1 MLEAAQVFGDAR
13 LSAHVPPFRWRSG
26 GRLIDGWFGG
36 IWLALAVASTYFL
49 VARLSL
55 GLLMKPDGVAV
66 FWPAA
71 GISSGVLIALGPRA
85 RWFVAL
91 GAVIGTVPANLLGD
105 RDVWAAV
112 VFGLCNAAEA
122 LITAGLIQ
130 RCFGAGFNLNKL
142 RYALGLFAAAALGTA
157 VSGIGGTIGYKLFYS
172 PATAMFTTWLHWF
185 VSDALGILS
194 VAPLFIG
201 VAAAVRE
208 PPRRS
213 ELIESLLALS
223 LLAAMTGVIISLPE
237 KPWQTVVPGA
247 LLFPMLLW
255 LAARSQPVFTAAGA
269 FIVSLT
275 IVWTTIFGIGHFGDP
290 GLPISER
297 ILQAQAAILVL
308 ALGSLVLA
316 ALFSERRDSEER
328 LAHSNMLLKRERDN
342 KLANAQAVAAAIAHE
357 LKQPLTGIVAN
368 SDAAQRFL
376 SAVPPNIEKARATL
390 ERIALSGC
398 RAGEVLDG
406 LRALFGN
413 GAQEPQSVSMNEI
426 VRDTFGSLH
435 GEFRKHSVSASANL
449 ASSLPDIRGYRT
461 QLREVLTNLFT
472 NAIEAMSS
480 SDMQN
485 RQLRVQTQSRG
496 ERTIS
501 VLVAD
506 SGPGIGADRLASI
519 FNAFFTTKRRGMGLG
534 LAICRMIIEQ
544 HGGQLTASSNGKRG
558 AAFEIVLPV
567 AAAVIP
573 DSSDQAA

>member
-1 MLEAAQVFGDAR
+1 MFEVTQVFSDGR
-13 LSAHVPPFRWRSG
+13 LSAHNPVFRWRSSSG
-26 GRLIDGWFGG
+26 LIDGWFGG

-71 GISSGVLIALGPRA
+71 GISSGILIALGPRA

-105 RDVWAAV
+105 RGASAAL
-112 VFGLCNAAEA
+112 VFALSNAAEA

-130 RCFGAGFNLNKL
+130 RCFGAGFSLNKL
-142 RYALGLFAAAALGTA
+142 RYVLGLFAATALGTA
-157 VSGIGGTIGYKLFYS
+157 VSGIVGTIGYKLFHS
-172 PATAMFTTWLHWF
+172 PATPMLTTWLHWF
-185 VSDALGILS
+185 VSDALGIVS

-201 VAAAVRE
+201 VAAAIRE
-208 PPRRS
+208 SPRRS
-213 ELIESLLALS
+213 ELIEGFFALS
-223 LLAAMTGVIISLPE
+223 LLAAVTAVIISLPE

-255 LAARSQPVFTAAGA
+255 LAARSRPVFTAAGA

-275 IVWTTIFGIGHFGDP
+275 VVWTTIFGIGHFGDP
-290 GLPISER
+290 GLPISDR
-297 ILQAQAAILVL
+297 ILQAQAVILVL

-316 ALFSERRDSEER
+316 ALFAERRDSEER

-342 KLANAQAVAAAIAHE
+342 KLTNAQAVAATIAHE

-376 SAVPPNIEKARATL
+376 SAAPPNIERARAAL

-398 RAGEVLDG
+398 RAGDVLDG

-413 GAQEPQSVSMNEI
+413 GAQELQSVSLNEI
-426 VRDTFGSLH
+426 VRDTLGSLQ
-435 GEFRKHSVSASANL
+435 GEFKKHGVITSTDLGAR
-449 ASSLPDIRGYRT
+449 LPDIRGYGT
-461 QLREVLTNLFT
+461 QLQEVLTNLFV

-480 SDMQN
+480 TERQN
-485 RQLRVQTQSRG
+485 RQLRVQTQFCDG
-496 ERTIS
+496 EAIS

-506 SGPGIGADRLASI
+506 SGPGISADRLASI

-544 HGGQLTASSNGKRG
+544 HGGELTASSDGRRG
-558 AAFEIVLPV
+558 AAFQIVLPV
-567 AAAVIP
+567 AAATP
-573 DSSDQAA
+573 ESSD

>member
-1 MLEAAQVFGDAR
+1 MLEVTQVFGDAR
-13 LSAHVPPFRWRSG
+13 LSAHFPHFRWRSG

-36 IWLALAVASTYFL
+36 IWLALAVASAYFL

-91 GAVIGTVPANLLGD
+91 GAIIGTVPANLLGD
-105 RDVWAAV
+105 RDLWAAV
-112 VFGLCNAAEA
+112 VFALSNAAEA

-130 RCFGAGFNLNKL
+130 RCFGIGFSLNKL
-142 RYALGLFAAAALGTA
+142 RYVLGLFAAAALGTA
-157 VSGIGGTIGYKLFYS
+157 VSGIGGTIGYKLFHS
-172 PATAMFTTWLHWF
+172 SATPMLTIWLHWF
-185 VSDALGILS
+185 VSDALGILA

-201 VAAAVRE
+201 VAAAIRE
-208 PPRRS
+208 SPRRS
-213 ELIESLLALS
+213 ELIESFLVLA

-237 KPWQTVVPGA
+237 KPWHTVVPGA

-255 LAARSQPVFTAAGA
+255 LAARSRPVFTAAGA

-290 GLPISER
+290 GLPLLDR
-297 ILQAQAAILVL
+297 IVQAQAVILVL

-316 ALFSERRDSEER
+316 ALFAERRDSEKR
-328 LAHSNMLLKRERDN
+328 LAHSNMLLKHERDN
-342 KLANAQAVAAAIAHE
+342 KLTNAQAVAAAIAHE

-376 SAVPPNIEKARATL
+376 SAAPPNIEKARATL
-390 ERIALSGC
+390 EKIAISGC
-398 RAGEVLDG
+398 RAGDVLDG

-413 GAQEPQSVSMNEI
+413 GAQEVQSVSLNDI
-426 VRDTFGSLH
+426 VQDTLSSLQ
-435 GEFRKHSVSASANL
+435 GEFKKHGVIACANL
-449 ASSLPDIRGYRT
+449 GSSLPNIRGYRT
-461 QLREVLTNLFT
+461 QLQEVLTNLFT
-472 NAIEAMSS
+472 NAVEAMSS
-480 SDMQN
+480 TDRQS
-485 RQLRVQTQSRG
+485 RQLQVKTQSG
-496 ERTIS
+496 DERTIS
-501 VLVAD
+501 VLVVD

-519 FNAFFTTKRRGMGLG
+519 FNAFFTTKRHGMGLG

-544 HGGQLTASSNGKRG
+544 HGGQLTASSNGKCG
-558 AAFEIVLPV
+558 AAFQIVLPI
-567 AAAVIP
+567 AAATP
-573 DSSDQAA
+573 ESSD